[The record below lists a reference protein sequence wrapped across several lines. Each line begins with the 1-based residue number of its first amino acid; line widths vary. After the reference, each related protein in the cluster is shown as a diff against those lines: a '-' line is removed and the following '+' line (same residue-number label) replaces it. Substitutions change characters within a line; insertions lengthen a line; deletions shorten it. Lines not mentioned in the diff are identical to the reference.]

1 MNSEICQ
8 RSSYQIV
15 SRCGRNYGEHGGV
28 LIISDYKNLTISDLS
43 IPDFPFSVAC
53 VVPSNTSLIFFLLIY
68 NPDSN
73 SRYHESIGTL
83 TACLSAYSHYLNRFL
98 HLRTMVQILMFSFW
112 VILIY
117 LVLIGKEIQEQRH
130 SKELS

>member
-1 MNSEICQ
+1 MQLLTVNISIAFLTETWLSSEIMNSEICQ

-15 SRCGRNYGEHGGV
+15 SRCDRNYVERGGV
-28 LIISDYKNLTISDLS
+28 LIISDYKNLTISDLF

-53 VVPSNTSLIFFLLIY
+53 VVPSNTSLIFFRLIY

-83 TACLSAYSHYLNRFL
+83 KACLSA
-98 HLRTMVQILMFSFW
+98 
-112 VILIY
+112 
-117 LVLIGKEIQEQRH
+117 
-130 SKELS
+130 